1 MTENYPD
8 AVEAS
13 GTTRRAMLLGAG
25 TVGAAGL
32 LAACGG
38 GEPTVPPTNNP
49 PARGNTTA
57 PGQAPTTAEAIKV
70 ADIPVGGGKFYQD
83 RHALITQPTAGD
95 IKAFD
100 ATCTHQGC
108 TVSDISGGL
117 MTCECHGSQF
127 RITDGSVARGPNTG
141 QPLTRGLAKLPVT
154 VNGDTVTVG

>member
-1 MTENYPD
+1 MTENNPH

-13 GTTRRAMLLGAG
+13 GTTRRAVLLGAG
-25 TVGAAGL
+25 AVGAAGL
-32 LAACGG
+32 LSACGD
-38 GEPTVPPTNNP
+38 EPTAQTNNP
-49 PARGNTTA
+49 PAGASTTA

-83 RHALITQPTAGD
+83 RHALVTQPTAGD

-100 ATCTHQGC
+100 ATCTHMGC

-154 VNGDTVTVG
+154 ISGDTVTVR